1 MNAYFMSQFGYYP
14 LDWMKHSGTLN
25 KRINVLNKRALSLV
39 YNDFPRIFSGLLET
53 DKSVTIYHCNLQ
65 TQAYGIF

>member
-25 KRINVLNKRALSLV
+25 KRISVLNKRALSLV
-39 YNDFPRIFSGLLET
+39 YNDFP
-53 DKSVTIYHCNLQ
+53 
-65 TQAYGIF
+65 